1 LQTLD
6 LKYWP
11 QERRLKQEER
21 NNVQKLQ
28 IPSLREEFKL
38 ELKNRFLILSSRN
51 KDTDIEASWKAIINV
66 HTEANEK
73 IVGFRENQ
81 QKEWISEEKWK
92 EIETRKL
99 VKEKVNRSKKI
110 QQKIST
116 QKQYSEINK
125 RVKRSIRKDKRKW
138 INEQAQLAEEVEKKE
153 DIKELYNVIRKL
165 SQRKFRMNRPVK
177 TKSGVLLTTKEEQLK
192 RWQKHFSEIF
202 NQDDNKA
209 ERKQEMR
216 NVKDNDSEN

>member
-1 LQTLD
+1 LATRKKIETRRK
-6 LKYWP
+6 KY
-11 QERRLKQEER
+11 
-21 NNVQKLQ
+21 NVQKLQ

-38 ELKNRFLILSSRN
+38 QLKNRFFILSSRN

-66 HTEANEK
+66 HTEASEK

-92 EIETRKL
+92 ETETRKL
-99 VKEKVNRSKKI
+99 VREKVNRSKKR

-116 QKQYSEINK
+116 QEQYAEINK
-125 RVKRSIRKDKRKW
+125 RVKRSLRKDKQKW
-138 INEQAQLAEEVEKKE
+138 INEQAQLAEKVEKKG
-153 DIKELYNVIRKL
+153 DIKELYNVTRKL

-192 RWQKHFSEIF
+192 RWQKHFS
-202 NQDDNKA
+202 
-209 ERKQEMR
+209 
-216 NVKDNDSEN
+216 